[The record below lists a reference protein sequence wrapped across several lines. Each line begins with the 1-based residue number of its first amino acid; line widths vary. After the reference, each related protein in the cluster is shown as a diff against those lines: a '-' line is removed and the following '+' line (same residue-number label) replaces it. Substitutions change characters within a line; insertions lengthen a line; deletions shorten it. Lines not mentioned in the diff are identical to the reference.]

1 MKCWSLAAWP
11 AVKVLPLVGMVSLML
26 PLAALAQTPPT
37 FTPQQQAFLDEL
49 KGRVSSR
56 LYQSRIRN
64 QPDTYVLVGEG
75 ACQEMR
81 EQGYAAV
88 IRKQNSTSGPM
99 ILQNQPQGN
108 GSYRGQLQLQMGRT
122 VVEAARK
129 HLCPDAP
136 ERR

>member
-88 IRKQNSTSGPM
+88 IGASCNCRWGARLWKLPANTFAPM
-99 ILQNQPQGN
+99 LQNGVKRM
-108 GSYRGQLQLQMGRT
+108 SEKSRT
-122 VVEAARK
+122 SRK
-129 HLCPDAP
+129 RPLNPP
-136 ERR
+136 